1 MDPSNT
7 VGRQAYGLEFIW
19 KKVTVLGKLGYTIRG
34 AVTKNDLSF
43 PRVERE
49 FSEGQRTRVFEKL
62 ETPKSRTLESVIYEL
77 CYDQQRKKNKG
88 CFWRLPVVQIW
99 MSWSWLLL
107 RRVNEDW
114 VGFWEGSQR
123 RKSKC
128 RGSVGLTCEPMY
140 IHRYKVRKN
149 S

>member
-1 MDPSNT
+1 MEGGRTLLVGMEGKNRTRNNT
-7 VGRQAYGLEFIW
+7 SEEKVSWIHPTQLDGRHTAQSLYK

-88 CFWRLPVVQIW
+88 CF
-99 MSWSWLLL
+99 
-107 RRVNEDW
+107 
-114 VGFWEGSQR
+114 
-123 RKSKC
+123 
-128 RGSVGLTCEPMY
+128 
-140 IHRYKVRKN
+140 
-149 S
+149 